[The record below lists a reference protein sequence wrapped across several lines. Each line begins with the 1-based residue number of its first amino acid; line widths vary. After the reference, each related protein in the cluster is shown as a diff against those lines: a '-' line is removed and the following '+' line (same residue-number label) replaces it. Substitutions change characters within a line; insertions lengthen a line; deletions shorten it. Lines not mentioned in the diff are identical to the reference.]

1 MAIIPPISMATT
13 TTIVS
18 MATIT
23 TGTITTTI
31 ISMVVMA
38 DTAAMAVMAMVD
50 TVVMAAMVAGAAGVV
65 VGVDGDGAAGVGAWV
80 ASAWALPLVWVWVT
94 HPLIIPLP
102 TILLIP
108 MKSAMIPPALSPVTT
123 KPIRGRRRIR
133 QITTR

>member
-38 DTAAMAVMAMVD
+38 DTAGMAVMAMVD
-50 TVVMAAMVAGAAGVV
+50 TVVMAAMVAGAV
-65 VGVDGDGAAGVGAWV
+65 VGVDGAGAAGVGALV

-123 KPIRGRRRIR
+123 KPIRGLRKIR